1 MNIWEQSFDDLRR
14 PYLEEGKRD
23 NDLANNY
30 PPYDKVTRGDI
41 IAGAKGNDEMGGKNK
56 EAVSKN
62 KRTEKKEHSDW
73 RSDLGFFTEEDCG
86 CDGPMKP
93 KKGIKNKV
101 TINPEIKVNEDLSQ
115 ARKNVGASKC
125 WTKKKVGNP
134 PTKMKGGKEVPNCV
148 PEELEI
154 EEEKKKGLWD
164 NIHARREAGLPRK
177 KPGEKGYPKT
187 LNIEQQIQEK
197 PGDGYIGN
205 TPIPNPIRLAQDA
218 VDAYNRKQQQ
228 TVDAVNKVLP
238 GSASMNASYFNKG
251 PSDASKRYLGLQN
264 SYEPE
269 GEQLDEVTPPG
280 DKYER
285 MVKHI
290 KKGYSDG
297 GLSKKEK
304 SIAYATAWKQ
314 YNKAKNEEFA
324 GNYEGPLYAPHP
336 DLVEKKDNTYL
347 ELDMN
352 KRQKNNEKALAD
364 MRNTKADKDMVKAA
378 RKHFEEIENELD
390 YYLDEAL
397 RPASERMKRVQTA
410 AGRKNQEQQRT
421 IKSKLEAEAD
431 KILAGLSKKGT
442 GTAKTKAAPKPEA
455 PEANRKLKTGQKK
468 DTLAIK
474 AGKAMSEQEDKN
486 RKGTDY
492 KGRDYG
498 GGHDDKPTV
507 KIPLSGVMQGGW
519 MDKEKKKKK

>member
-62 KRTEKKEHSDW
+62 RKTEKKEHSDW

-86 CDGPMKP
+86 CDGPVKP
-93 KKGIKNKV
+93 KKGGIKNKID
-101 TINPEIKVNEDLSQ
+101 INPQIKVNENLAQ

-125 WTKKKVGNP
+125 WTGKKVGDP

-154 EEEKKKGLWD
+154 IDEKRGLWD
-164 NIHARREAGLPRK
+164 NIHARREKGLPRK

-228 TVDAVNKVLP
+228 TVDAVNKALP
-238 GSASMNASYFNKG
+238 GSASMSASYFNKG
-251 PSDASKRYLGLQN
+251 PSDASKKYLGLQN

-269 GEQLDEVTPPG
+269 GEMVEVAPPG

-285 MVKHI
+285 MVKHKI
-290 KKGYSDG
+290 
-297 GLSKKEK
+297 
-304 SIAYATAWKQ
+304 
-314 YNKAKNEEFA
+314 
-324 GNYEGPLYAPHP
+324 
-336 DLVEKKDNTYL
+336 
-347 ELDMN
+347 
-352 KRQKNNEKALAD
+352 
-364 MRNTKADKDMVKAA
+364 
-378 RKHFEEIENELD
+378 
-390 YYLDEAL
+390 
-397 RPASERMKRVQTA
+397 
-410 AGRKNQEQQRT
+410 GR
-421 IKSKLEAEAD
+421 A
-431 KILAGLSKKGT
+431 
-442 GTAKTKAAPKPEA
+442 
-455 PEANRKLKTGQKK
+455 
-468 DTLAIK
+468 
-474 AGKAMSEQEDKN
+474 
-486 RKGTDY
+486 
-492 KGRDYG
+492 
-498 GGHDDKPTV
+498 HV
-507 KIPLSGVMQGGW
+507 
-519 MDKEKKKKK
+519 